1 MVKFIIGILAL
12 TFVCASE
19 LFGEERGWRSYD
31 DVIGPRHQG
40 FGPGGALEHGPG
52 GFQSFGPGGGQ
63 SFGPG
68 GGQSF
73 SPGGGHSFGPGGG
86 QSVAPSPAPPL
97 VYELGPSSSITPNS
111 IFTKQVVRTGSYRSW
126 NTTYN

>member
-52 GFQSFGPGGGQ
+52 GFQSFGPGGG
-63 SFGPG
+63 
-68 GGQSF
+68 
-73 SPGGGHSFGPGGG
+73 HSFGPGGG